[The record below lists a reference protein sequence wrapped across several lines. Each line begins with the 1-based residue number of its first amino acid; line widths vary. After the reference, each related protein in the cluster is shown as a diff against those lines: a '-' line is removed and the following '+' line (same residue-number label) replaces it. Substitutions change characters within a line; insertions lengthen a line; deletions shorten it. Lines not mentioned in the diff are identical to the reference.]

1 MNTTTNTTSGE
12 QREELRSAVHKLYE
26 LTDAIEEIYEST
38 SGEVDWR
45 SESLQRWIDDASSN
59 TVEALCQF
67 VAQMDAE
74 ADAAKK
80 EIARIEAFR
89 ARVANKSKW
98 AERLLLDVL
107 RKLGVRK
114 IEVGTWHVGIRKG
127 AASVKQLEGV
137 EVDLG
142 LLDPA
147 LVRTIPAKQ
156 EPDRKAIRAALER
169 GDEVPAFYI
178 AFGEEYVVI
187 R

>member
-1 MNTTTNTTSGE
+1 MTTTAE

-26 LTDAIEEIYEST
+26 LADAIEEIYEST
-38 SGEVDWR
+38 GGEVDWR

-169 GDEVPAFYI
+169 GEEVPAFYV
-178 AFGEEYVVI
+178 AFGEEYAVI

>member
-12 QREELRSAVHKLYE
+12 QREELRSSVHKLYE

-45 SESLQRWIDDASSN
+45 SESLQRWIEESSAD

-67 VAQMDAE
+67 IAQMGAE
-74 ADAAKK
+74 HDAAQK
-80 EIARIEAFR
+80 EIERIDAFV
-89 ARVANKSKW
+89 ARVSNKSKW
-98 AERLLLDVL
+98 AHRLLLDVL

-114 IEVGTWHVGIRKG
+114 VEVGTWYVGTRKG
-127 AASVKQLEGV
+127 AAAVKQLDGV
-137 EVDLG
+137 EIDLG
-142 LLDPA
+142 LLDPS
-147 LVRTIPAKQ
+147 LVRDVPARQ
-156 EPDRKAIRAALER
+156 EPDKKAIREALLR
-169 GDEVPAFYI
+169 GEEVPGFYV